1 MKRVVDAIARDP
13 VRALWWVLGFSLV
26 FKLLLAAVLPLTQDE
41 AYFTMWG
48 EFPALGYSEHPP
60 MIGWILWPILLIGKT
75 RFLVRLPAVLA
86 TVIIGWG
93 IYRLLSD
100 RGQKQAAWA
109 ATLFLL
115 SPLNLLYVIITTD
128 TPLIFFSFW
137 SIFAYYRAHR
147 SGRWTWYVVAGL
159 FLSFA
164 FLSKYFAV
172 LLGFAYLVHFLLAP
186 KNSRRSIGMLLLYL
200 SVLPAGLLDIY
211 WNYHHSW
218 LQINSNLFYRNAGD
232 GPNFVTPLVYA
243 ATVLYLLFPAGLLE
257 WWRGRGEFTARLKKH
272 DAMVFAVLYLAP
284 MTVFALLSIAKKIGL
299 HWLLSFCVLSY
310 LISWAMIHRD
320 EMARAARFT
329 VRFSLAHIVLVV
341 VVLSIPVQVFQGSG
355 NYASI
360 VMSKY
365 HRELAA
371 KLAPYTHDRKLGADG
386 YGLACQLSF
395 YNPGFFSHFARGTIH
410 GRQDD
415 VITDWREWAGRDVM
429 IFHRREPKIEQYEGL
444 FDQMRVETIE
454 VRGQT
459 FYLLL
464 GDRLD
469 FDAFRDRILM
479 PIRDRFY
486 QVPEWLPMEQCFFR
500 ARYFPEGPP
509 R

>member
-1 MKRVVDAIARDP
+1 MKVVETIRRDP
-13 VRALWWVLGFSLV
+13 IRAFWWVLGLSLL
-26 FKLLLAAVLPLTQDE
+26 FKLVLAAVLPLTQDE

-60 MIGWILWPILLIGKT
+60 MIGWILWPILAIGKT
-75 RFLVRLPAVLA
+75 RFLVRLPAVFA

-93 IYRLLSD
+93 IFRLLED
-100 RGQKQAAWA
+100 RDRERAALTA
-109 ATLFLL
+109 ILYLL

-137 SIFAYYRAHR
+137 SMFAYYRAYR
-147 SGRWTWYVVAGL
+147 SGRLGWYAAAGL
-159 FLSFA
+159 LLSFA

-172 LLGFAYLVHFLLAP
+172 LLGFAYLVHFIVAP
-186 KNSRRSIGMLLLYL
+186 KNTRRVLGIGLLYL
-200 SVLPAGLLDIY
+200 AVLPAGLLDIY

-232 GPNFVTPLVYA
+232 GPNIVTPLVFL
-243 ATVLYLLFPAGLLE
+243 ATVLYLLLPAGVIL
-257 WWRGRGEFTARLKKH
+257 WWRARKEFLLRLQEH
-272 DAMVFAVLYLAP
+272 DAAVFAVLYLVP
-284 MTVFALLSIAKKIGL
+284 MSVFALLSVAKKIGL
-299 HWLLSFCVLSY
+299 HWLLSFCALSF
-310 LISWAMIHRD
+310 LISWAVIHRH
-320 EMARAARFT
+320 EMSRAIRFT
-329 VRFSLAHIVLVV
+329 IRFSMVHVILIV
-341 VVLSIPVQVFQGSG
+341 VVLLIPIRVLQGSS

-360 VMSKY
+360 VMSKH

-371 KLAPYTHDRKLGADG
+371 AMAPFTEDRMLGAEG
-386 YGLACQLSF
+386 YGLACLLSF

-415 VITDWREWAGRDVM
+415 VITDWRDWAGRDVM
-429 IFHRREPKIEQYEGL
+429 IFHREPPEMERYEGL

-454 VRGQT
+454 VEGQI

-469 FDAFRDRILM
+469 FDAFRDRVLA

-500 ARYFPEGPP
+500 GRYFPDGP
-509 R
+509 RR